1 MVGPDMTGS
10 YRTQLHRF
18 YRAARR
24 QELGRP
30 STLRADDGAPVDV
43 LLEDVSTSGC
53 RISGVPELAQGEAI
67 LIGLAGVG
75 ARLARVIWTEE
86 NRAGCHF
93 DAPLSAEE
101 FARTQQAG
109 TVVSGA
115 FSVRAPAGPAPASPE
130 PDLAP
135 ALAIEPS
142 LPPRTRLTAI
152 LLAALLSWCL
162 VAALI
167 LIGMRLAAC

>member
-1 MVGPDMTGS
+1 MTAP

-24 QELGRP
+24 QELHRV
-30 STLRADDGAPVDV
+30 STLRAEDGAPIDV

-53 RISGVPELAQGEAI
+53 RISGVPDLAQGEAI

-75 ARLARVIWTEE
+75 ARLARIIWIED
-86 NRAGCHF
+86 NRTGCHF

-101 FARTQQAG
+101 FATTQQAG
-109 TVVSGA
+109 TVISGA
-115 FSVRAPAGPAPASPE
+115 FPVKVEPALITASS
-130 PDLAP
+130 D
-135 ALAIEPS
+135 LAIEP
-142 LPPRTRLTAI
+142 PMPRVIDLKVI

-162 VAALI
+162 VAAI
-167 LIGMRLAAC
+167 VAIGWRLFAA